1 MLEEFNEYF
10 KGNIDDKSFL
20 HCNTIYVKS
29 FLLNKIAEALAE
41 DRERVVEEINDVL
54 DIAKGKLY
62 PYQDEKERLEIVI
75 EKLLDTLSSLDK
87 PLTYKEKD
95 M

>member
-1 MLEEFNEYF
+1 MNKEKMLEEFNEYF

-41 DRERVVEEINDVL
+41 DKERVVGIIEKEKARCTDVL
-54 DIAKGKLY
+54 HTECCNDL
-62 PYQDEKERLEIVI
+62 
-75 EKLLDTLSSLDK
+75 LSSL
-87 PLTYKEKD
+87 KEKD